1 MKIKVK
7 VNAGSKTA
15 SVSKRADGMLC
26 VKVDVLPQKGK
37 ANKRLMEILSE
48 HFGVAKSEISI
59 IHGAGESVKL
69 IEINL
74 QQ

>member
-1 MKIKVK
+1 MKIKIK
-7 VNAGSKTA
+7 VTAGSKKA
-15 SVSKRADGMLC
+15 SVSERADGMLC
-26 VKVDVLPQKGK
+26 VKVDAQPIKGR

-59 IHGAGESVKL
+59 VHGAGESVKL